1 MPWSATADVEK
12 FDEAVEY
19 FRSKFPITEELADAL
34 GEYAG
39 DRAWTIAG
47 VSQLDIVLQTYDE
60 LLKAI
65 ENGTPLEE
73 FQDAVEESLTEAWGK
88 TDSPRIET
96 IFRNATQQSL
106 NAGRWRQMTDPDV
119 KELRPGVLVDGIG
132 DVRQSEICE
141 EIDGTV
147 ISVDDPWLDTHH
159 PQLHHR
165 CRTQLVSLSAA
176 DVERRGGFTDDKPS
190 AKADKGFGKPPTEVE
205 WKPKA
210 SDYPDDLFAEY
221 EQKRADLEE
230 NAERKK
236 VAPDDDDAG
245 E

>member
-12 FDEAVEY
+12 FDEAVAW
-19 FRSKFPITEELADAL
+19 FKSRFPVTQEIADAL
-34 GEYAG
+34 AAYSG

-88 TDSPRIET
+88 TDSPRIEL

-119 KELRPGVLVDGIG
+119 KDLRPYVKFDGIA
-132 DVRQSEICE
+132 DARQSTICE
-141 EIDGTV
+141 ELDGTIV
-147 ISVDDPWLDTHH
+147 HVDDAWLKTHS
-159 PQLHHR
+159 PALHHR
-165 CRTQLVSLSAA
+165 CRSQLVSLSASDA
-176 DVERRGGFTDDKPS
+176 ERQGITDDPP
-190 AKADKGFGKPPTEVE
+190 ATKADKGFGKPPTEAE